1 MRALQDV
8 HSQNE
13 ISSDMKKQK
22 IIFIVRL
29 CLGGASLGL
38 ALSNVIGSLLGID
51 FGTRGDLVGAGVGGG
66 LSFAVLAKALH
77 VFG

>member
-1 MRALQDV
+1 MRALRDTYPYR
-8 HSQNE
+8 E
-13 ISSDMKKQK
+13 LGDDMKKQQ
-22 IIFIVRL
+22 IVFVVRL

-38 ALSNVIGSLLGID
+38 ALSSIIGSLLGID

-77 VFG
+77 IFG